1 MNVSKIKRI
10 IFPFFYTEEFHAVNV
25 EFSGRHFKALCLT
38 V

>member
-10 IFPFFYTEEFHAVNV
+10 IFPFFYTKQFHAVNV
-25 EFSGRHFKALCLT
+25 DFSAGHFKTLGLA